1 MNQPIITFLTDFGQ
15 QDGFVGTMKGVAL
28 GINPGVSLVD
38 ITHEVPP
45 QDVEEAAY
53 LLRNAYTYFPDGTIH
68 VVVVDP
74 GVGTDRTGIIVET
87 DRFRFVGPDNGV
99 FSYVYQASPRA
110 KVTCIDNPEYCLPHV
125 SHTFHGRDVFA
136 PVAAHLSHGVQTS
149 ACGPEVDNYESGRIS
164 TAHVTRE
171 SIRGEA
177 MHIDRFGNVVT
188 NISED
193 QFFESTR
200 GRSYRIEFEGMIID
214 RLSVTYADAAQGEM
228 LAVIG
233 SAGMLEISINR
244 GNAAQELGLARRS
257 PITVVMG

>member
-38 ITHEVPP
+38 ITHEVLP

-68 VVVVDP
+68 VAVVDP
-74 GVGTDRTGIIVET
+74 GVGTDRSAIIVDT
-87 DRFRFVGPDNGV
+87 GRYRFVGPDNGI
-99 FSYVYQASPRA
+99 FSYVFQAAPHA
-110 KVTCIDNPEYCLPHV
+110 KVTCIDNPEYCLPQM
-125 SHTFHGRDVFA
+125 SQTFHGRDVFA
-136 PVAAHLSHGVQTS
+136 PVAAHLSLGVELS
-149 ACGPEVDNYESGRIS
+149 ACGPEIDTYVTGGIS
-164 TAHVTRE
+164 TPLVTGE

-188 NISED
+188 NITEH

-200 GRSYRIEFEGMIID
+200 GQSFRIEFEGMYIN
-214 RLSVTYADAAQGEM
+214 RLSVAYGDEVQGEI

-233 SAGMLEISINR
+233 SAGMLEISINC
-244 GNAAQELGLARRS
+244 GNAALQLGLVRRS
-257 PITVVMG
+257 PITVFIE